1 MKQSFLKKILLWLG
15 LIPNSRFI
23 AKQLTLPFG
32 SKAVKFGRL
41 MNKANE
47 KLYKNI
53 IEILELND
61 GEEILEIGFANGK
74 FFNKLFKKNKTILVS
89 GVDYSE
95 TMVRVAREYNEDL
108 IDQNKLDLYYCS
120 SNAMPFESNKF
131 DKIFCINLIYFWEN
145 PIEHLQEIFRVLKPG
160 GKFYA
165 CFRLKDCLVQ
175 LPYTRYW
182 TKLYEVDEWVSV
194 LEKNNFTDINKIIIN
209 EHQVEMMG
217 HKVQLK
223 SCCTIAQKPL

>member
-1 MKQSFLKKILLWLG
+1 MKQNLLKKMLLWVG

-23 AKQLTLPFG
+23 AKQLTQPFG
-32 SKAVKFGRL
+32 SKAEKFGKL
-41 MNKANE
+41 MNKAND

-53 IEILELND
+53 IDILEIKD
-61 GEEILEIGFANGK
+61 GEEILEIGFANGR
-74 FFNKLFKKNKTILVS
+74 FFEKLFKKNKNIKVS

-95 TMVRVAREYNEDL
+95 PMVKIAREYNEDL
-108 IDQNKLDLYYCS
+108 IEDNKLDLYYCS
-120 SNAMPFESNKF
+120 SNAMPFESKKF

-145 PIEHLQEIFRVLKPG
+145 AEENLQEIFRVLKPG

-165 CFRLKDCLVQ
+165 CFRLKDCLNK

-182 TKLYEVDEWVSV
+182 TNLYEVDDWISI

-223 SCCTIAQKPL
+223 SCCTIAERV